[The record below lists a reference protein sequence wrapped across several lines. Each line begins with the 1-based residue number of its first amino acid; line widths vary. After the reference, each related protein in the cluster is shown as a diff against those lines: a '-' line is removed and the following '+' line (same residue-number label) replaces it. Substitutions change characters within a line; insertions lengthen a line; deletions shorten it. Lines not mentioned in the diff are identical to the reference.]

1 MWVHQFAIAENS
13 STKGSGMAT
22 AKKPTARAQQ
32 AAETRERIVEAAVQ
46 IFSEQTYDD
55 VAVSDIAKAAGVA
68 HGLLFHYF
76 GSKRGIYLE
85 AMRGAAEQLETA
97 FVFKP
102 DLTPAEQIRHAVASH
117 LRYLATHR
125 GLALR
130 LILGGRGA
138 DPGAWEV
145 FEAARWR
152 AVEATAELF
161 GVDPRRPAVRMAG
174 RAAVSAMDEATIF
187 WLDNDQPFAVDDM
200 VDWMVR
206 MTASIV
212 REATRLDPTIGVEG
226 ALDAIDISSST

>member
-1 MWVHQFAIAENS
+1 
-13 STKGSGMAT
+13 MAT
-22 AKKPTARAQQ
+22 TKKPTARARQ

-85 AMRGAAEQLETA
+85 AMRGAAEQLEAA
-97 FVFKP
+97 FVFKA
-102 DLTPAEQIRHAVASH
+102 DLAPAEQIRHAVASH
-117 LRYLATHR
+117 VRYLTTHR

-138 DPGAWEV
+138 DPVAWEV

-161 GVDPRRPAVRMAG
+161 GIDPQHPAVRMAG

-187 WLDNDQPFAVDDM
+187 WLDNNQPFAVDDM
-200 VDWMVR
+200 VEWMVN
-206 MTASIV
+206 MTASVV
-212 REATRLDPTIGVEG
+212 REAMRLDPTIGVES
-226 ALDAIDISSST
+226 ALDAINGLS